1 MRTQTFPQ
9 LILTVVQTRS
19 LVSGKR
25 QLHLTKSMVYCNNV
39 SSQTIYVLLTSWND
53 NCNIEAGTASK
64 SFSMCVQFRKT
75 VELWDWNSYWINA
88 YSFFFLFVTVFHI
101 EWINALNF
109 RLCSVQ
115 KVRLIRYRLRPLWP
129 DRKMCYDVKKKEKRH
144 YHC

>member
-88 YSFFFLFVTVFHI
+88 YSFFFFLWLFFTLN
-101 EWINALNF
+101 ESTLWILD
-109 RLCSVQ
+109 CSIQ
-115 KVRLIRYRLRPLWP
+115 KVRLLSYRLQPLWP
-129 DRKMCYDVKKKEKRH
+129 DREMCYDVNKKEKHH